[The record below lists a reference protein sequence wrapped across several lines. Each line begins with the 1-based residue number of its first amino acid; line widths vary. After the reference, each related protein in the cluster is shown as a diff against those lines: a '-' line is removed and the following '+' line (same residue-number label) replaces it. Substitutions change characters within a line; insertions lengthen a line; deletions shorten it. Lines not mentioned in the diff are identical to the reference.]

1 MAYNDFNDI
10 PISQSDKD
18 SVSIHTVITGD
29 RLTGTVLEN
38 KTRFDAYP
46 DLIADH
52 FNDLCDYISHYMPSG
67 DVGLSYTATEI
78 AFICSALGCTEA
90 DITL

>member
-1 MAYNDFNDI
+1 MALDNYKITQSEINDVAVH
-10 PISQSDKD
+10 SKVTS
-18 SVSIHTVITGD
+18 D

-38 KTRFDAYP
+38 KQVFDAYP
-46 DLIADH
+46 DMITTK
-52 FNDLCDYISHYMPSG
+52 FNALCEYVGTQTPSG
-67 DVGLSYTATEI
+67 DCGLGYTSTEI